1 VVPVGAD
8 FVGTSAL
15 ETHWSFYPVPL
26 YSGFRTLAMY
36 GHEQLGW
43 LYYKLRGWI

>member
-1 VVPVGAD
+1 
-8 FVGTSAL
+8 L
-15 ETHWSFYPVPL
+15 ETHWIFYPVPW

-43 LYYKLRGWI
+43 LYYRLRGWI